1 MAVTAK
7 RRVVAVLL
15 SLLFSLLLFCAC
27 ERTPEPPVTEP
38 DSPTEPST
46 PTEPD
51 EPPVEVLHAS
61 YERLMDALR
70 LEEGEPLVPPRE
82 EALTF
87 SLDAVASAFFN
98 TDRILEIGCASGD
111 LREIRYTSD
120 GSKPSAT
127 HGEVY
132 RGPIT
137 LRAGSLPNVYHF
149 AACAVYADGSTSEI
163 CYRTYFVGTDIVE
176 QFNMLVFYVDA
187 EESDLWSAEKGIFHP
202 NNIKR
207 SGREWERPMH
217 VQLFDSDG
225 TELLHLPAGI
235 RIYGG
240 YSRAHVLKSMR
251 YIARKD
257 YDSVLDDFNVLDL
270 FGPLYT
276 NEGTRIDKLEHL
288 VVRNSGNDFGNA
300 FMKDELTQL
309 LMAEQGFAFTEP
321 VRPCLVYVNETLYG
335 MYWMHEPYKDSY
347 FENRFEQYGYRG
359 EFVVLDGPEREKEPT
374 GDEHIGYDPLKDYN
388 EMLAYGERDLTD
400 DATYAALCERLD
412 VVSYLQM
419 HATMGYINNGDWPQ
433 NNNRAF
439 KYFAAEGETPS
450 DVYGMDGKWYFL
462 PHDTDWAFGTVTA
475 NSFRWCYDKEA
486 IQYSPLFCALM
497 ERDDCRV
504 TYITYLLDMMNGAF
518 SPDRAT
524 PVAESM
530 IRDIRPGLELY
541 LAKSPYLPENFDMAA
556 FDRRSARVVD
566 FLKARPANVV
576 KYIDEQY
583 GLGKAYTLTV
593 DVPRD
598 AGVQV
603 NTYVSEGD
611 FKGTYY
617 TYYPT
622 TLSPVVPVGY
632 AFDHWLVNGVR
643 RNAETLTLEDAFT
656 HTGRVTVEAVLR
668 RVEGLRVTAI
678 GYDGTD
684 DYVVLTNLGEHDV
697 SAKGYYLTDKD
708 VAPMRYALPD
718 VTVPAGKSIVIYGED
733 FSREREGGDAMMSF
747 DLAKE
752 ETLCLSVLDGQGN
765 AVTVD
770 RIWLPPK
777 MQDTSSYERD
787 LTSGHFFEVLAGEK

>member
-1 MAVTAK
+1 MTVTAK
-7 RRVVAVLL
+7 PRTAAVLL
-15 SLLFSLLLFCAC
+15 LLFLSLSLLCAC
-27 ERTPEPPVTEP
+27 AQTPPATEP
-38 DSPTEPST
+38 DEPTT
-46 PTEPD
+46 PDVPILPD
-51 EPPVEVLHAS
+51 EPPVEVISAS

-70 LEEGEPLVPPRE
+70 LTEGEPLVPLRE

-98 TDRILEIGCASGD
+98 TDRILEIGCAASN

-120 GSKPSAT
+120 GSTPTAT
-127 HGEVY
+127 HGELVC
-132 RGPIT
+132 GPIT
-137 LRAGSLPNVYHF
+137 LYAGTLPKVYHF

-176 QFNMLVFYVDA
+176 RFNMLVFYVDA
-187 EESDLWSAEKGIFHP
+187 AEEDLWSAETGIFHQ
-202 NNIKR
+202 NNIKK

-225 TELLHLPAGI
+225 TELLHMPAGI

-240 YSRAHVLKSMR
+240 YSRAHALKSMR

-276 NEGTRIDKLEHL
+276 GEGVRIDKLEHL

-300 FMKDELTQL
+300 FMNDELTHK
-309 LMAEQGFAFTEP
+309 LMAAQGFAFTEP
-321 VRPCLVYVNETLYG
+321 VRPCLVYVNGTLYG

-359 EFVVLDGPEREKEPT
+359 EFVVLDGPEREKEAT
-374 GDEHIGYDPLKDYN
+374 GDEHIGYDPLADYN
-388 EMLAYGERDLTD
+388 EMMAYGERDLTD
-400 DATYAALCERLD
+400 ETTYAALCERLD
-412 VVSYLQM
+412 VESYLQL

-439 KYFAAEGETPS
+439 KYFAATGEAPS

-462 PHDTDWAFGTVTA
+462 PHDTDWAFGTATA
-475 NSFRWCYDKEA
+475 DSFRWCYDEDA

-504 TYITYLLDMMNGAF
+504 TYVTYLLDMMNGAF
-518 SPDRAT
+518 SPERAV
-524 PVAESM
+524 PLAEEM

-541 LAKSPYLPENFDMAA
+541 LAQSPYLPNNFDIAT

-576 KYIDEQY
+576 KHIDALY
-583 GLGKAYTLTV
+583 GLGKSYTLTV
-593 DVPRD
+593 DVSHGG
-598 AGVQV
+598 GVQV
-603 NTYVSEGD
+603 NNYLAQGD
-611 FKGTYY
+611 FRGTYY

-622 TLSPVVPVGY
+622 TISPIVPVGY
-632 AFDHWLVNGVR
+632 EFDHWLVNGVR
-643 RNAETLTLEDAFT
+643 RNAKTLTLEDAFT
-656 HTGRVTVEAVLR
+656 YTGCVAVEAVLR
-668 RVEGLRVTAI
+668 RAEGLRVTAI
-678 GYDGTD
+678 GYDGED
-684 DYVVLTNLGEHDV
+684 DYVVLTNLGKHEIG
-697 SAKGYYLTDKD
+697 AGGYYLTDKD
-708 VAPMRYALPD
+708 IAPMRYALPD

-733 FSREREGGDAMMSF
+733 FSREREGGDAIMSF

-752 ETLCLSVLDGQGN
+752 ETLCLSVLDETGE
-765 AVTVD
+765 AVTLD
-770 RIWLPPK
+770 CIWLPPK

-787 LTSGHFFEVLAGEK
+787 LTSGRFYEVLAGEK